1 MKENGSGTSATLSI
15 GDCAKVLRF
24 FDSDEDGMMSYNDFL
39 QMVLPCDNN
48 LLRAQTQKRPYTR
61 VGRFDNLPYDIE
73 IGLFNII
80 KHEVDFIKRVEA
92 LIEELEYQP
101 DYTPQ
106 AAYATLDKFGVGK
119 IGEVDL

>member
-1 MKENGSGTSATLSI
+1 
-15 GDCAKVLRF
+15 
-24 FDSDEDGMMSYNDFL
+24 MMSFNDFL

-48 LLRAQTQKRPYTR
+48 MLRAQAQKRPYTR

-92 LIEELEYQP
+92 LIEELEHQP

-106 AAYATLDKFGVGK
+106 AAFATLDKFGVGK

>member
-1 MKENGSGTSATLSI
+1 
-15 GDCAKVLRF
+15 
-24 FDSDEDGMMSYNDFL
+24 MMSFNDFL